1 MDEID
6 WDRTIDD
13 NEYVQVTILNLQ
25 KEIDRL
31 KAKLKDTQNMVKKE
45 WGKLRMRDKELEQV
59 KKELEEVKKWK
70 DTFEIQRNGFKVL
83 YDKSQDDF
91 FELNNGHVDLQ
102 NELEQVKKE
111 LDIQKAKLEG
121 VRITKHL
128 KDKLIA
134 ELEKERDQYKLMWEE
149 VRSDMEAYSEDEW
162 PGQTREWL
170 DDVEQKYLKSRVK
183 EPRFVKKDGVLYIE
197 DENGLDKVEGS
208 PTEYAQKKYLKNE
221 PTDKVCPDC
230 DGEGKHQMGGVMT
243 MMTCQKCKGK
253 GEIPKEVK

>member
-111 LDIQKAKLEG
+111 RDKWKHQLDAYADRQVK
-121 VRITKHL
+121 
-128 KDKLIA
+128 
-134 ELEKERDQYKLMWEE
+134 LEKELADL
-149 VRSDMEAYSEDEW
+149 
-162 PGQTREWL
+162 
-170 DDVEQKYLKSRVK
+170 
-183 EPRFVKKDGVLYIE
+183 
-197 DENGLDKVEGS
+197 
-208 PTEYAQKKYLKNE
+208 KKYIVKGPKL
-221 PTDKVCPDC
+221 PD
-230 DGEGKHQMGGVMT
+230 DYFTNPIYE
-243 MMTCQKCKGK
+243 
-253 GEIPKEVK
+253 EESD